1 MFLFAAL
8 LSCKEDFTTINKR
21 KMIPREKFVEML
33 TDIHMVDVL
42 TVGPAFTRKYQP
54 DDSLDIYGSVF
65 KKYNVT
71 KADFD
76 STVAMYIRQPEIY
89 LKVYDEV
96 LLKLNYMLD
105 TLRDTKPVFTKE
117 DIERQIE

>member
-1 MFLFAAL
+1 
-8 LSCKEDFTTINKR
+8 
-21 KMIPREKFVEML
+21 MIPREKFVEML